1 MRKKTHLHLLSPTH
15 TSSSDQKRNPEKPIQ
30 PPFPAW
36 QQAYDQSKRWPSSS
50 SARTLASRSALWT
63 PGCRTSPMSTTRQER
78 TLSAAATPA
87 GASHVG
93 TLRDGSNVGTSASFF
108 SSTAVAATEFLPGLH
123 DAFRPRVADT
133 DLVLLPADLGS
144 ESPPP
149 DAGDSHPLELDPD
162 IATESPNSPPKPPLP
177 SRA

>member
-1 MRKKTHLHLLSPTH
+1 
-15 TSSSDQKRNPEKPIQ
+15 
-30 PPFPAW
+30 
-36 QQAYDQSKRWPSSS
+36 
-50 SARTLASRSALWT
+50 
-63 PGCRTSPMSTTRQER
+63 MSTTRQER